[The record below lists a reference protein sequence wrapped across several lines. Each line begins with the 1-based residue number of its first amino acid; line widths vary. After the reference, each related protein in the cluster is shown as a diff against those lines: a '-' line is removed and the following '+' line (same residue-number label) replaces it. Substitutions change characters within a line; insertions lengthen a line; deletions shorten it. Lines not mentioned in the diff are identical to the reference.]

1 MESKL
6 EKEVRFLKAYAVVA
20 TLVCAV
26 FVLTAF
32 TVQNRKQKF
41 EEIDVERVNIVEK
54 DGRLKMVISNKE
66 RFPSVILDG
75 KPTATRQNNQAA
87 GMLFYNEKGDESG
100 ALLYNGTM
108 DNGKAEA
115 FSGLLF
121 DQFNQDQI
129 VGLSY
134 NEGNGSRYAGLS
146 VWDRPETIST
156 AEFLKR
162 REAIAK
168 MPEGAEKTEARKKLR
183 EEATEAQRVFVGKGR
198 DRQAGVYL
206 SDAKGKTRIRMQVS
220 ADGTP
225 KLEFLD
231 EGGKVIYS
239 LPNSSSA
246 PKQ

>member
-1 MESKL
+1 MESRL
-6 EKEVRFLKAYAVVA
+6 EKEVRFLKAYAVVL

-32 TVQNRKQKF
+32 TSQTRKQKF

-54 DGRLKMVISNKE
+54 DGKLKMVISNKE

-75 KPTATRQNNQAA
+75 KPTDTRQNNPSA

-100 ALLYNGTM
+100 GLLYHGAINNG
-108 DNGKAEA
+108 NAQA

-129 VGLSY
+129 IGLLY
-134 NEGNGSRYAGLS
+134 NEGGGSRNAGLS
-146 VWDRPETIST
+146 VWDRPEKLST

-162 REAIAK
+162 REAILK
-168 MPEGAEKTEARKKLR
+168 MPEGAEKAEARKKLR
-183 EEATEAQRVFVGKGR
+183 EEAFEAQRVFVGKGR
-198 DRQAGVYL
+198 DKQAGVFL
-206 SDAKGKTRIRMQVS
+206 SDAKGKTRIRMQVA

-231 EGGKVIYS
+231 ENGKVIYS
-239 LPNSSSA
+239 LPGTSSA

>member
-1 MESKL
+1 MESRL
-6 EKEVRFLKAYAVVA
+6 EMEVRFLKAYAVVA

-32 TVQNRKQKF
+32 TAQNRKQKF

-54 DGRLKMVISNKE
+54 DGKLKMVISNKE

-75 KPTATRQNNQAA
+75 QPTDTRQNNPSA

-100 ALLYNGTM
+100 GLIHYGAVNK
-108 DNGKAEA
+108 GKAEA

-129 VGLSY
+129 IGLSY

-146 VWDRPETIST
+146 VWDRPETLST

-162 REAIAK
+162 REAILK
-168 MPEGAEKTEARKKLR
+168 LPEGAEKTEARRKLR
-183 EEATEAQRVFVGKGR
+183 EEAVEAQRVFVGKGR
-198 DRQAGVYL
+198 DKQAGVFL
-206 SDAKGKTRIRMQVS
+206 SDAKGKTRIRMQVA
-220 ADGTP
+220 ADGTS

-231 EGGKVIYS
+231 ENGKVIYS
-239 LPNSSSA
+239 LPGTSSA
-246 PKQ
+246 LK